1 MIKKAAAQPPDMPP
15 LVSDWNGARRPDH
28 GPLVG
33 MFSRVEALTRAHLPE
48 IYDAFAADI
57 DGAIWRY
64 LPYGPFDNYSTFANW
79 VDKKCFDHNPLFYA
93 IIDSA
98 SGRACGMA
106 SYLRVNPEAGSIEV
120 GNINFAPELQRSI
133 AATEAMYL
141 MMHNAFEALGYR
153 RYEWKCNDANV
164 ASKAAAL
171 RLGFTA
177 EGVHRQAAVIKGRNR
192 DTAWFAVLDSE
203 WPKCGAAFRDWLAPE
218 NFDDQG
224 RQKQR
229 LTALRLKS
237 D

>member
-1 MIKKAAAQPPDMPP
+1 MIKKPAAPSPDLPP
-15 LVSDWNGARRPDH
+15 LVHDWTGARRPDH
-28 GPLVG
+28 RTLEGA
-33 MFSRVEALTRAHLPE
+33 FSLVEALRRAHLRQ
-48 IYDAFAADI
+48 IYDAFAADSN
-57 DGAIWRY
+57 GAIWCY
-64 LPYGPFDNYSTFANW
+64 LPYGPFETFSAFANW
-79 VDKKCFDHNPLFYA
+79 VEGKCFDQDPLFYA
-93 IIDSA
+93 IIDKA

-141 MMHNAFEALGYR
+141 MMHNAFEVLGYR
-153 RYEWKCNDANV
+153 RYEWKCNDAN
-164 ASKAAAL
+164 ARSKAAAL

-192 DTAWFAVLDSE
+192 DTAWFSVLDSE
-203 WPKCGAAFRDWLAPE
+203 WPTCAAAFRDWLSPN

-224 RQKQR
+224 NQKQR
-229 LTALRLKS
+229 LAALRQ